1 MVKTQLC
8 KLRDTS
14 DTLIGRACDMF
25 HLQLAFVS
33 YMYDI
38 VVGTQFHKF
47 YGRPSARVQYLHV
60 PHEIYIHRSVT
71 PLGTATVNRMILTS
85 CL

>member
-1 MVKTQLC
+1 MVETQLC

-25 HLQLAFVS
+25 NLQLAIAS

-38 VVGTQFHKF
+38 VVGTQFHKC
-47 YGRPSARVQYLHV
+47 YARPFARVQYLHV
-60 PHEIYIHRSVT
+60 PHEMSSLL
-71 PLGTATVNRMILTS
+71 PQ
-85 CL
+85 

>member
-8 KLRDTS
+8 KLRDAS

-47 YGRPSARVQYLHV
+47 YGRRSRVFNIDMFLMKCIFTGQ
-60 PHEIYIHRSVT
+60 
-71 PLGTATVNRMILTS
+71 
-85 CL
+85 